1 MGAKL
6 TKGTQVY
13 FIDPDDDTVV
23 PITEVTGFN
32 PGGAPSDQIEVTA
45 LDDDAKEFM
54 RGMRIPGTATI
65 EINPDP
71 ANASHTRLHELFL
84 DDDVAS
90 IPFCV
95 GWSDGTVAPTAD
107 SDGEFDQTAIARTM
121 YYFDGYIADFPFDF
135 SINTVVK
142 STISVQRTGEA
153 TWIETT

>member
-13 FIDPDDDTVV
+13 FIDPDTDLAV

-32 PGGAPSDQIEVTA
+32 PGGMPSDQIEVTA
-45 LDDDAKEFM
+45 LDDDAKEFL
-54 RGMRIPGTATI
+54 RGMRTPGAATI

-71 ANASHTRLHELFL
+71 ENASHARLHALFL
-84 DDDVAS
+84 DDDVES

-95 GWSDGTVAPTAD
+95 GWADGTAAPTVD
-107 SDGEFDQTAIARTM
+107 SDGLFDETAVARTM
-121 YYFDGYIADFPFDF
+121 YYFAGYIADFPFDF
-135 SINTVVK
+135 SINAVVK

-153 TWIETT
+153 TWVSTT